1 MQENNKNKKVVSDS
15 ELERQKLIDEGGT
28 QKYSSKDR
36 DRDRD
41 KTKDDN
47 ILIDSEH

>member
-28 QKYSSKDR
+28 QKYSSEDK

>member
-1 MQENNKNKKVVSDS
+1 MQQNNKNKKVVSDI
-15 ELERQKLIDEGGT
+15 ELERQRLIDEGGT
-28 QKYSSKDR
+28 QQYGSKDK
-36 DRDRD
+36 DKD